1 MNLYLGIDGGGTR
14 TRAILVDAHGGIH
27 GEGEA
32 GPANYHNVGL
42 EGAATA
48 LRQAAGNA
56 WRAAGVPFGP
66 AAACFAG
73 LAGVKAGVDLSRLSD
88 VATTVGLALP
98 GRVTVANDLHN
109 ALAGGLAGRPGV
121 ALIAGTG
128 TNCLARDADGA
139 TFMCG
144 GWGWLLDDRGG
155 GIGLA
160 LAGLRAATRAADGRG
175 AWTELLPAALAFFGL
190 DEPDQLLAR
199 LYVPP
204 VAPGEVAPF
213 AQTVTRLAAAGDAV
227 AIAVLDEGAAALAE
241 LVAGAVRKLTFP
253 ERPEVVIL
261 GGCARSGAP
270 YQPRVERA
278 VCAAV
283 PGAKLVEPVYPP
295 HYGAALNVLAAAGEN
310 MPDLLR
316 PFSARNPV
324 SSTDE
329 RA

>member
-14 TRAILVDAHGGIH
+14 TRAILVDTHGVIH

-42 EGAATA
+42 EGAGTA
-48 LRQAAGNA
+48 LRLAAENA
-56 WRAAGVPFGP
+56 WRAAGVPFAP

-73 LAGVKAGVDLSRLSD
+73 LAGMKAGIDFSRLSE
-88 VATTVGLALP
+88 VAATAGLAAP
-98 GRVTVANDLHN
+98 GRITVANDLHN

-128 TNCLARDADGA
+128 TNCLARDASGA

-175 AWTELLPAALAFFGL
+175 AGTELLPAALAFFGV
-190 DEPDQLLAR
+190 DEPDELLAR
-199 LYVPP
+199 LYCPP

-213 AQTVTRLAAAGDAV
+213 AKIVTRLAAGDAA

-241 LVAGAVRKLTFP
+241 LVAGAVRKLTFS
-253 ERPEVVIL
+253 ESPEVVVL

-278 VCAAV
+278 ICSAV

-310 MPDLLR
+310 RPDTLR
-316 PFSARNPV
+316 PFPARNLV
-324 SSTDE
+324 LSADE

>member
-42 EGAATA
+42 EGAGTA
-48 LRQAAGNA
+48 LRLAAENA
-56 WRAAGVPFGP
+56 WQAAGVPFGP

-73 LAGVKAGVDLSRLSD
+73 LAGIKAGIDLSRLSE
-88 VATTVGLALP
+88 VVVTAGLAAP

-128 TNCLARDADGA
+128 TNCLGRDAGGA

-160 LAGLRAATRAADGRG
+160 LAGLRAATRAADGRA
-175 AWTELLPAALAFFGL
+175 AWTALLPAALAFFGL
-190 DEPDQLLAR
+190 EEPDELLAR
-199 LYVPP
+199 LYCPP

-213 AQTVTRLAAAGDAV
+213 AKTVTRLAGAGDAA
-227 AIAVLDEGAAALAE
+227 AIAVLDEGATALAE
-241 LVAGAVRKLTFP
+241 LVAGAVRKLTFA
-253 ERPEVVIL
+253 EAPEVVIL

-270 YQPRVERA
+270 YQPRVEQA
-278 VCAAV
+278 IHSAV

-310 MPDLLR
+310 RPDALR
-316 PFSARNPV
+316 PVPARNHSLSP
-324 SSTDE
+324 DE
-329 RA
+329 PA

>member
-1 MNLYLGIDGGGTR
+1 MNLYLGIDGGGTC

-48 LRQAAGNA
+48 LRQAAENA
-56 WRAAGVPFGP
+56 WRAAGHPFGA

-73 LAGVKAGVDLSRLSD
+73 LAGVKSGIDISRLSD
-88 VATTVGLALP
+88 VAATVGLALP
-98 GRVTVANDLHN
+98 GRITVANDLHN

-128 TNCLARDADGA
+128 TNCLGRDADGA

-160 LAGLRAATRAADGRG
+160 LAGLRAATRAADGRD

-190 DEPDQLLAR
+190 DEANQLLAH
-199 LYVPP
+199 LYSPP
-204 VAPGEVAPF
+204 VTPGELAPF
-213 AQTVTRLAAAGDAV
+213 AKVVTRLAATGDAV

-241 LVAGAVRKLTFP
+241 LVAGAVRKLTFSEP
-253 ERPEVVIL
+253 PDVVIL

-270 YQPRVERA
+270 YQPRIERA
-278 VCAAV
+278 ICSTV
-283 PGAKLVEPVYPP
+283 PDAKLVEPAYPP
-295 HYGAALNVLAAAGEN
+295 HYGAALNALVYAVEK
-310 MPDLLR
+310 MPDSLR
-316 PFSARNPV
+316 LISRQNSAL
-324 SSTDE
+324 SADE
-329 RA
+329 RT